1 MRIAGRSDDVATI
14 LEAPRFPLAAW
25 PTPVERFEPGLWVKR
40 DDLSGF
46 GRGGAKARKIEHVL
60 GHLLAESRDE
70 LITVAGNVTNLAFD
84 LLPAVDRAGLSCR
97 LLIADDP
104 PAPRPVREEIFAGI
118 RDRIELIGPGR
129 FEAAVRALGA
139 FHEARRAGRRPFLL
153 LPGASHP
160 AAVLGNAA
168 GWIELVEGLEEQGAP
183 PLRTAFVTAATGN
196 TLAGFLIGE
205 EAMRGRGHPPVR
217 IVGVQV
223 YPGAV
228 GRWTLG
234 LIRWAERFA
243 RLSGRVPRDRIVIDD
258 AALHG
263 GFGRYPDTLV
273 EECDRLKREAGLAVD
288 PIFGGKT
295 WQRMRIW
302 RAAGRAAEPIVFWH
316 CGYTPEW
323 RSIGSA
329 LRRDEAA

>member
-1 MRIAGRSDDVATI
+1 MRNSGRPDDRATI
-14 LEAPRFPLAAW
+14 LASPRFELARW
-25 PTPVERFEPGLWVKR
+25 PTPVERIEPGLWVKR

-60 GHLLAESRDE
+60 GHLLVGSCDQ

-104 PAPRPVREEIFAGI
+104 PVPPGVREEIFAGV
-118 RDRIELIGPGR
+118 RERVELVGAGR
-129 FEAAVRALGA
+129 LEAAARALA
-139 FHEARRAGRRPFLL
+139 AYRVARREGRRPFLL

-168 GWIELVEGLEEQGAP
+168 GWIELVEGMAEQGAP
-183 PLRTAFVTAATGN
+183 PPRTVFVTVATGN
-196 TLAGFLIGE
+196 TLAGFLVGE
-205 EAMRGRGHPPVR
+205 QAMRRRGHPPVR
-217 IVGVQV
+217 IVGVQA
-223 YPGAV
+223 YPGSV

-234 LIRWAERFA
+234 LVRWTERLA
-243 RLSGRVPRDRIVIDD
+243 GLSGRVPRNRIVIDD

-263 GFGRYPDTLV
+263 GFGRFPEALAA
-273 EECDRLKREAGLAVD
+273 ECDRLRDASGFAVD

-295 WQRMRIW
+295 WSRLQRW
-302 RAAGRAAEPIVFWH
+302 RASGRAEEPIVFWH

-323 RSIGSA
+323 RSIG
-329 LRRDEAA
+329 LAAGREDAA